1 MLLHSLDPLR
11 TSPKPAAA
19 ASSSVLGVSFA
30 SPVIDHREVRCAAV
44 NAFLSRSASRT
55 ALWTLALLL
64 VPLVAM
70 QVTNEVN
77 WGIEDF
83 LAAAVLLFVA
93 GMSYSLATRLA
104 RSAVQR
110 IAVAVLVLAVL
121 STVWAHLAVG
131 LFT

>member
-1 MLLHSLDPLR
+1 M
-11 TSPKPAAA
+11 
-19 ASSSVLGVSFA
+19 
-30 SPVIDHREVRCAAV
+30 

-93 GMSYSLATRLA
+93 GMSYSLATHLA
-104 RSAVQR
+104 RTAVQR

-121 STVWAHLAVG
+121 SAVWVHLAVG